1 MHHSSCFPIS
11 FKGFDHIATAL
22 TYFKRVPPTTYTLL
36 SKSSGSVLDRKVPV
50 STLTKAFKTPLLS
63 LSVEEREEGRF
74 EERTAAATTSV
85 YPSQVS
91 DQL

>member
-1 MHHSSCFPIS
+1 MHFSRLPNLTLQIS

-63 LSVEEREEGRF
+63 LSVEEREG
-74 EERTAAATTSV
+74 
-85 YPSQVS
+85 QVRR
-91 DQL
+91 